1 MLITQQDVKFAP
13 ITITLETRQ
22 EADALWA
29 IINNQKPETNQQTK
43 DDLALRNKLSNWF
56 SNHCHW

>member
-29 IINNQKPETNQQTK
+29 IINNQKPGTNQQTK
-43 DDLALRNKLSNWF
+43 DHLALRNKLSNWF
-56 SNHCHW
+56 SNHW

>member
-43 DDLALRNKLSNWF
+43 DHLALRNKLSNWF
-56 SNHCHW
+56 SHHCHW

>member
-43 DDLALRNKLSNWF
+43 DHLALRNKLSNWF
-56 SNHCHW
+56 SNHYHW

>member
-22 EADALWA
+22 EADALWG
-29 IINNQKPETNQQTK
+29 IINYQKQETNQQLK
-43 DDLALRNKLSNWF
+43 DRVALLNKLSNWF
-56 SNHCHW
+56 SNKCHW

>member
-22 EADALWA
+22 EADALWG
-29 IINNQKPETNQQTK
+29 IINNQKPETNQQLK
-43 DDLALRNKLSNWF
+43 DHTALRNKLSNWF
-56 SNHCHW
+56 SNKYHW

>member
-43 DDLALRNKLSNWF
+43 DHLALRNKLSSWF